1 MNENDKQKYIYDST
15 DFYEKWDRLIESA
28 TKSREQRGKDFDP
41 KIYDTS
47 LAIAVLSFYGLTGD
61 EILSLKLEDVTDSGI
76 RGFDIDFDERSLE
89 FLKEYK
95 YADGFTKSNGNVVH
109 PIPYKQNTFIRSTHQ
124 KPVSKNT
131 IKDSFNYEK
140 IRLLPDDSWLRD
152 LFKVSNLESAGKFCR
167 LYAILEEENVE
178 LTCMKDSVYTH
189 LPPDL
194 KARICFVLGY
204 GSNVQTNTIVQKLRR
219 FFTYYYVP
227 RKKHEEKLKE
237 EQMLKGNPKL
247 LKEALTRRVKQMR
260 TELDS
265 IQKLIDLLAK

>member
-47 LAIAVLSFYGLTGD
+47 LAIAILTFYGLTGD

-76 RGFDIDFDERSLE
+76 KEFDIDFDERSLE

-131 IKDSFNYEK
+131 IKDSFNYAK
-140 IRLLPDDSWLRD
+140 IKLLPDDSWLRD

-204 GSNVQTNTIVQKLRR
+204 DSNIQTNTIVQKLRR

-237 EQMLKGNPKL
+237 GQMLKGNPKL
-247 LKEALTRRVKQMR
+247 LKEALTRRVKQMW
-260 TELDS
+260 TELDN